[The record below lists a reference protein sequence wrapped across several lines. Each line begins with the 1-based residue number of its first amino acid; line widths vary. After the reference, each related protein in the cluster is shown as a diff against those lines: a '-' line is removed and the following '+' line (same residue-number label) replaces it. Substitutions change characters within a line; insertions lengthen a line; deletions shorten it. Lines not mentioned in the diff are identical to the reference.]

1 MHAIAIPEKAPLLGL
16 QHSRWVTA
24 NAGSGKT
31 HTLTW
36 RIVQCLLH
44 GAAPESIWC
53 VTYTNAAANEM
64 RERLVKLLKELSNS
78 DDIALVEKLSPWV
91 DVPAQHANTART
103 LYSILLDSA
112 HGGVR
117 FMTMHGLCQ
126 SLLASFPLEAGIAPG
141 FSLMEDDAQKQR
153 MMHAIERVLGDST
166 TLDPTGAVENALRIV
181 LAAGNYARVQDVLM
195 KLAQQKQR
203 WAWLAEIP
211 FAEVA
216 QKYREVFEIPDSHTL
231 ASLQHD
237 FLSQP
242 PIDCT
247 LAIQAFAAGNTPKL
261 QGYAEILLQWQQGN
275 GAARLALLNDYQDVF
290 LTKQGTARKLH
301 HSWFGSKI
309 LAHDGE
315 AVAFLL
321 REQARVEGYVEEYA
335 KLKCLEEASA
345 MTILASAALQ
355 IYRTQNMRDALLDY
369 DDLLSRC
376 HYLTT
381 QADMMPWVMSKL
393 DFKLEHL
400 LIDEAQDTS
409 PTQWQIL
416 QTFIE
421 EIIAQKT
428 NSLTPK
434 TMFVVG
440 DEKQSIYSFQGAA
453 PWLLNEMKMHFQSYL
468 QHSDAPLEEKTLA
481 TSYRSAA
488 AVLDFVNALCKHA
501 ELVNA
506 FSANPVPEHLVH
518 YTELPGMVELWPL
531 VEQPEVTEIAP
542 YTVPTSYVVLEAATH
557 TLARRVAKTIR
568 DLIDTPNV
576 VKGRRL
582 RAGDILILVRN
593 RNPMTPLLIQALEA
607 ENVPVLGADRLA
619 LGEHIA
625 VKDLMALMRWCYAPH
640 DDVALAQIL
649 RSPLIGISE
658 EALFALAYNR
668 GEASLWQRV
677 QASAHGE
684 TLMRWR
690 TKRYENAYQ
699 FLHYILEVEQ
709 LSRSFTARMGEEV
722 LEILDELLLF
732 AASKNETPEAE
743 LLAFAQM
750 LTQRSPIIKRDGSS
764 GDADKVQVMT
774 VHSAKGLEAPIVFL
788 VDTTGVPD
796 LRKEPIFY
804 HESGA
809 PLFHLSEDAE
819 CASLLLPLK
828 EAKKQQLRHEYFR
841 LLYVAVT
848 RAAERLYITGV
859 APKKKSAEASW
870 YDVMRAQMQTLP
882 HEALPDD
889 RMLYVSGNIFGQEA
903 NNKTPNI
910 MPTFTLP
917 VWASTPPANE
927 SAKRFWSPSKL
938 TAHEDENILSARAH
952 SGHDPRLYGVLLH
965 QALEW
970 VARDTTPDMLIKF
983 AEMQGFPAMAE
994 VLCEDI
1000 ARLFADSEIAA
1011 LLTHVCL
1018 CEQQVAGNILQHG
1031 EALAFRG
1038 SIDRLIIHSDAVWAI
1053 DYKTSPNVPNNVA
1066 DTPVS
1071 YRLQMKA
1078 YSEILAQIYPQHQVR
1093 VAILWTA
1100 APRLDWLTDALLA
1113 CDWPIAIEK

>member
-1 MHAIAIPEKAPLLGL
+1 MHALLPSEKTPSLGL
-16 QHSRWVTA
+16 QNSRWVTA

-31 HTLTW
+31 YTLTW

-64 RERLVKLLKELSNS
+64 RERLVKLLKELSYI
-78 DDIALVEKLSPWV
+78 DDITLAEKLSPWV
-91 DVPAQHANTART
+91 DMPALYADKVRM
-103 LYSILLDSA
+103 LYSSLLDSA

-126 SLLASFPLEAGIAPG
+126 SLLASFPLEAGIVPG
-141 FSLMEDDAQKQR
+141 FSLIEDDAQKQR
-153 MMHAIERVLGDST
+153 MLHAIERVLGDST

-181 LAAGNYARVQDVLM
+181 LAAGNYGRVQDILM
-195 KLAQQKQR
+195 KLAQQKHR

-211 FAEVA
+211 FAEIA
-216 QKYREVFEIPDSHTL
+216 RKYREMFEIPESHTI

-242 PIDCT
+242 PIDCS
-247 LAIQAFAAGNTPKL
+247 LAIQAFATNNTPKL
-261 QGYAEILLQWQQGN
+261 QGYADVLLRWQQGDS
-275 GAARLALLNDYQDVF
+275 AARFTLLNDYQDVF

-321 REQARVEGYVEEYA
+321 REQARVEAYVEEYT

-409 PTQWQIL
+409 PMQWQIL

-428 NSLTPK
+428 NALTPK

-453 PWLLNEMKMHFQSYL
+453 PWLLDEMKTHFSAYL

-481 TSYRSAA
+481 TSYRSAP
-488 AVLDFVNALCKHA
+488 AVLDFVNALCRHP
-501 ELVNA
+501 ELLNA
-506 FSANPVPEHLVH
+506 FSANPVPEHLVYH
-518 YTELPGMVELWPL
+518 SELPGMVELWPL

-557 TLARRVAKTIR
+557 TLAQNVATAIR
-568 DLIDTPNV
+568 DLIDAPNV
-576 VKGRRL
+576 VKDRRL

-593 RNPMTPLLIQALEA
+593 RNPMTPLIIQALEA
-607 ENVPVLGADRLA
+607 ANVPVLGADRLA

-625 VKDLMALMRWCYAPH
+625 VKDLMALIRWCYAPH

-658 EALFALAYNR
+658 DALFTLAYNR

-677 QASAHGE
+677 QASVHGE

-690 TKRYENAYQ
+690 NKRYENAYG
-699 FLHYILEVEQ
+699 FLHYILEIEQ

-732 AASKNETPEAE
+732 SANKNDTPEAE
-743 LLAFAQM
+743 LLAFSHM

-764 GDADKVQVMT
+764 GDTDKVQVMT
-774 VHSAKGLEAPIVFL
+774 VHSAKGLEAPVVFL
-788 VDTTGVPD
+788 VDTTAVPD

-804 HESGA
+804 HETGA

-819 CASLLLPLK
+819 GASVLLPLK

-848 RAAERLYITGV
+848 RSAERLYITGA

-870 YDVMRAQMQTLP
+870 YDVMHAQLQTLP
-882 HEALPDD
+882 HNVLPDG
-889 RMLYVSGNIFGQEA
+889 RIVYASGNVSGQDA
-903 NNKTPNI
+903 NNKTANI
-910 MPTFTLP
+910 APAFTLP
-917 VWASTPPANE
+917 AWASAPPAHE
-927 SAKRFWSPSKL
+927 SAKRFWSPSNL
-938 TAHEDENILSARAH
+938 IAHEDTNSGAAYSA
-952 SGHDPRLYGVLLH
+952 HDPRLYGVLLH

-970 VARDTTPDMLIKF
+970 VTQDTTPDLLVKF
-983 AEMQGFPAMAE
+983 AEMQSLPAMAAK
-994 VLCEDI
+994 LCEDV
-1000 ARLFADSEIAA
+1000 ARLFAEPEIAT
-1011 LLTHVCL
+1011 LLAYPCL
-1018 CEQQVAGNILQHG
+1018 CEQQVAGDIIRQEKN
-1031 EALAFRG
+1031 LAVRG
-1038 SIDRLIIHSDAVWAI
+1038 SIDRLIIHSDTVWAV
-1053 DYKTSPNVPNNVA
+1053 DYKTSPNMLRNIA

-1071 YRLQMKA
+1071 YRLQMRA
-1078 YSEILAQIYPQHQVR
+1078 YRDILAQIYPQHQVQ

-1100 APRLDWLTDALLA
+1100 APRLDWLSEALLE
-1113 CDWPIAIEK
+1113 CDWSTAIEK